1 MHLNIFKN
9 LSFAKQNGISVFLF
23 GIWCLELVIFKVED
37 KTFGGGYLRGYK
49 VSCPA
54 LPGCHFQSDT
64 IEETLKNIKDAIQG
78 YVAHKTGDTFGTTV
92 DTY

>member
-1 MHLNIFKN
+1 L
-9 LSFAKQNGISVFLF
+9 
-23 GIWCLELVIFKVED
+23 
-37 KTFGGGYLRGYK
+37 GGYLRGYK